1 MSSIKS
7 LDPKDVAKALFLA
20 AGRKSDAAKA
30 LGVSRPSLYRFLE
43 LYAEIEPAVKK
54 ALEQPKQLAPDFGP
68 KMAQGTT
75 GIIAELGLFPGR
87 NPRKRVA
94 KRRPL
99 P

>member
-1 MSSIKS
+1 MNSIKS
-7 LDPKDVAKALFLA
+7 LDPKEVAKALFLA

-30 LGVSRPSLYRFLE
+30 LGLSRPSLYRFLE
-43 LYAEIEPAVKK
+43 LYPEIEPAVKT
-54 ALEQPKQLAPDFGP
+54 ALEQPEPEPDFGP
-68 KMAQGTT
+68 KMAQGTA